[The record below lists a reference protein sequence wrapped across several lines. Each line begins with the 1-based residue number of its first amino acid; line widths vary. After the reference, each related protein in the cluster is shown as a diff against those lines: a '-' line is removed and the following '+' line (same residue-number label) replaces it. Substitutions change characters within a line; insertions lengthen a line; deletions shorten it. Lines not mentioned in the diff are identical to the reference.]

1 MVEEKIIVNGKE
13 VSKEEFEKIREQ
25 ETQKQIRLVE
35 VGKNEYKTRLLD

>member
-1 MVEEKIIVNGKE
+1 MAEEKIIVNGKE

-25 ETQKQIRLVE
+25 ETQKQIRLIE